1 MPGQVS
7 IIIENSF
14 GHDTAYF
21 SHQNYSIQ
29 CPVLSE
35 IVCRNIV
42 CNKFPN
48 SYNITRT
55 KKMNIANNLATEKTS
70 EMLMNEHELVVIVF
84 VNLTPSRR
92 QLFSM

>member
-1 MPGQVS
+1 MLGQVS

-21 SHQNYSIQ
+21 SQQNYSIQ

-42 CNKFPN
+42 CKKIPN

-55 KKMNIANNLATEKTS
+55 KMNTSNNLATEKTS

-84 VNLTPSRR
+84 VNLTPRRR